1 MFSLAALRNIRSIQ
15 RRVVSVFT
23 VAVTSHLC
31 ASLFRVSYRY
41 AQNRTAKNR
50 ILQLKIYA
58 NPDHG
63 NDPLR
68 HAYIKMRFIN
78 EFSGLRCTKTC

>member
-1 MFSLAALRNIRSIQ
+1 MFPLTALRNIRSIQ
-15 RRVVSVFT
+15 RRVVGV
-23 VAVTSHLC
+23 VAIAVTCHRCVPLH
-31 ASLFRVSYRY
+31 RVSNRY
-41 AQNRTAKNR
+41 AENRTTKNR

-58 NPDHG
+58 NPNQPGDL
-63 NDPLR
+63 LR